1 MFKRSPS
8 VPKKRPYKKM
18 VQCPAAVPVA
28 LWSAVRRRRPK
39 RCRAYKKTMECP
51 AAVPVALSTTV
62 RQAKRRVARLCR
74 LLMSANTDKH
84 GTGHKPCDAR

>member
-1 MFKRSPS
+1 
-8 VPKKRPYKKM
+8 
-18 VQCPAAVPVA
+18 
-28 LWSAVRRRRPK
+28 
-39 RCRAYKKTMECP
+39 MECP